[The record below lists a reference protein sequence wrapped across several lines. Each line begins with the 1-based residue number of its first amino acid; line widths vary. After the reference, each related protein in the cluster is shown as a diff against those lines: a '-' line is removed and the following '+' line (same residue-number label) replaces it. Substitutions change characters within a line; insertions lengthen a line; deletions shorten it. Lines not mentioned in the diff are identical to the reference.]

1 MQLGK
6 QLGFVNGE
14 EEKEPSRCGREGNGT
29 EEESPEIS
37 PLRKNA
43 PSLKADRIFWVGR
56 CFLQTLKGSP
66 LAAMFHHALRKYGPR
81 LQAASEVIPVSFKR
95 SLLKTD
101 TESLRQIADL
111 FVDVL
116 RLVVL
121 ELATS

>member
-1 MQLGK
+1 MHLGK

-29 EEESPEIS
+29 KEESPGIS
-37 PLRKNA
+37 TLGKNA
-43 PSLKADRIFWVGR
+43 PSLKADRVFWVGR
-56 CFLQTLKGSP
+56 CFRQTLKGSSP
-66 LAAMFHHALRKYGPR
+66 VATSCRALRKYGPR
-81 LQAASEVIPVSFKR
+81 LQAASEVIPASFKR

-101 TESLRQIADL
+101 TEALRQIADL

-116 RLVVL
+116 RLMVL